1 MGRKSREKTRKTPT
15 AKVQIWLAKLLIDLQ
30 DQDLRTLTMDDFVR
44 ISGRSKSTFYTYFEK
59 KEDVLMAACQTRIDS
74 IFSDLNAIDF
84 TAYEVS
90 DLYRELIEVFASGT
104 AGIRLDFLQTIRDI
118 YPSIWQQI
126 EVLTDAYVGLLKG
139 LYERGMESGLYN
151 QISVELLTSMD
162 RMFVIELVT
171 NTEIFTDKKYTVSD
185 LVRDY
190 LNLRLNGLLKP
201 S

>member
-104 AGIRLDFLQTIRDI
+104 AGIRLGFLQTIRDI
-118 YPSIWQQI
+118 YPGIWQQI